1 MKHDVWMPGWVAL
14 FIFMASAPL
23 IISCGGGGGAP
34 VTYLL
39 TVVRAGNGQG
49 NITSSPPG
57 IQCPGNCSRAFA
69 QGTQVTLTATPD
81 INSSFDGWTGAC
93 SSTNFIVV
101 VTMDSAKTCTATFN
115 LLQPATANLTVSK
128 NGNGVVTSTP
138 SGISCGMGCASQT
151 ASFTASSTVLL
162 FAYPDP
168 GWRFAGW
175 GGDCSGNATNVQI
188 IMDANKT
195 CTATFVQQ
203 FTLTVTK
210 NGNGVV
216 TSTPAG
222 IDCGNTCSAGY
233 DDATSVTLIATE
245 DPGWRFDSWSGC
257 DATNGNQCMVTM
269 NASRTV
275 TARFVQQVSL
285 SVSKN
290 GNGTVRSDEVPPR
303 IDCGGVCSADYDVGS
318 RVTLTA
324 TEDPGWRFDSWSGC
338 DAASGNQ
345 CTVTI
350 GSARLVIANFVQ
362 QFGLSVFRTEGG
374 GVVSG
379 EVPPK
384 IDCGTVCSADYDAGA
399 TVTLTANPQAGWRFD
414 AWSGCDATNG
424 NQCTLT
430 MSGARTVTATFVQQ
444 FSLTVTKN
452 GNGAVTSTPAGID
465 CGGVC
470 SSVFDAGTVVTLVA
484 TPDAGWRFDSWS
496 GDPDCGDGTVTMDGN
511 KTCTATFVQQFTLTV
526 TKNGNGVV
534 TSTPAGINCGGVCS
548 SVFDAGTVVTLV
560 ATPDAG
566 WSFSSWSGACTGTDP
581 TTQVTMDASK
591 TCTAA
596 FTAPPPAGARLF
608 VSDATGKLLAFDNP
622 YTANGDVAPLQNIS
636 GVNTQLSNPRGI
648 YYDAGANR
656 MYVANFGGNSIL
668 VFDNFTALNGNVAP
682 NRVISGPG
690 TGLNGPYRLA
700 LDTANDRLYVADYSG
715 NSVVVFNNASSAN
728 GNVTPARTISGAAT
742 LLEGPTGISVDTTR
756 NLLIVTCDAAAGGR
770 TLFWDNAS
778 TVNGNVPPNRK
789 IEGSNANYNVPVDHY
804 YATTA
809 NHLYIGNFFGS
820 FDSDVT
826 VFHNA
831 STANGNIA
839 PDRTIDTNPFA
850 FALGVFV
857 DVNQNMLFLGMSSG
871 QVGVYDNAS
880 SLNGTVNASRLIA
893 GSNTQLGLPFGIF
906 VSPIP

>member
-233 DDATSVTLIATE
+233 DDATSVTLIATEDPGWRFAGWGGDCSGNATNVQIIMDANKTCTATFVQQFTLTVTKNGNGVVTSTPAGIDCGNICSAVYDIATSVTLIATE

-496 GDPDCGDGTVTMDGN
+496 GDPDCGDGTVT
-511 KTCTATFVQQFTLTV
+511 
-526 TKNGNGVV
+526 
-534 TSTPAGINCGGVCS
+534 
-548 SVFDAGTVVTLV
+548 
-560 ATPDAG
+560 
-566 WSFSSWSGACTGTDP
+566 
-581 TTQVTMDASK
+581 
-591 TCTAA
+591 
-596 FTAPPPAGARLF
+596 
-608 VSDATGKLLAFDNP
+608 
-622 YTANGDVAPLQNIS
+622 
-636 GVNTQLSNPRGI
+636 
-648 YYDAGANR
+648 
-656 MYVANFGGNSIL
+656 
-668 VFDNFTALNGNVAP
+668 
-682 NRVISGPG
+682 
-690 TGLNGPYRLA
+690 
-700 LDTANDRLYVADYSG
+700 
-715 NSVVVFNNASSAN
+715 
-728 GNVTPARTISGAAT
+728 
-742 LLEGPTGISVDTTR
+742 
-756 NLLIVTCDAAAGGR
+756 
-770 TLFWDNAS
+770 
-778 TVNGNVPPNRK
+778 
-789 IEGSNANYNVPVDHY
+789 
-804 YATTA
+804 
-809 NHLYIGNFFGS
+809 
-820 FDSDVT
+820 
-826 VFHNA
+826 
-831 STANGNIA
+831 
-839 PDRTIDTNPFA
+839 
-850 FALGVFV
+850 
-857 DVNQNMLFLGMSSG
+857 
-871 QVGVYDNAS
+871 
-880 SLNGTVNASRLIA
+880 
-893 GSNTQLGLPFGIF
+893 
-906 VSPIP
+906 

>member
-233 DDATSVTLIATE
+233 DIATSVTLIATE

-496 GDPDCGDGTVTMDGN
+496 GDPDCGDGTVT
-511 KTCTATFVQQFTLTV
+511 
-526 TKNGNGVV
+526 
-534 TSTPAGINCGGVCS
+534 
-548 SVFDAGTVVTLV
+548 
-560 ATPDAG
+560 
-566 WSFSSWSGACTGTDP
+566 
-581 TTQVTMDASK
+581 
-591 TCTAA
+591 
-596 FTAPPPAGARLF
+596 
-608 VSDATGKLLAFDNP
+608 
-622 YTANGDVAPLQNIS
+622 
-636 GVNTQLSNPRGI
+636 
-648 YYDAGANR
+648 
-656 MYVANFGGNSIL
+656 
-668 VFDNFTALNGNVAP
+668 
-682 NRVISGPG
+682 
-690 TGLNGPYRLA
+690 
-700 LDTANDRLYVADYSG
+700 
-715 NSVVVFNNASSAN
+715 
-728 GNVTPARTISGAAT
+728 
-742 LLEGPTGISVDTTR
+742 
-756 NLLIVTCDAAAGGR
+756 
-770 TLFWDNAS
+770 
-778 TVNGNVPPNRK
+778 
-789 IEGSNANYNVPVDHY
+789 
-804 YATTA
+804 
-809 NHLYIGNFFGS
+809 
-820 FDSDVT
+820 
-826 VFHNA
+826 
-831 STANGNIA
+831 
-839 PDRTIDTNPFA
+839 
-850 FALGVFV
+850 
-857 DVNQNMLFLGMSSG
+857 
-871 QVGVYDNAS
+871 
-880 SLNGTVNASRLIA
+880 
-893 GSNTQLGLPFGIF
+893 
-906 VSPIP
+906 